1 MNSDE
6 VVNEVRAQVELD
18 RDLRGQARLE
28 ISVDN
33 MLVQC
38 QRLLNKYHGSPMP
51 MIEAFH
57 EELKHFKRVFYT
69 ARMTEAE
76 RWQYRAIVEVDTA
89 SVASTVEL
97 ISSDDE
103 PMPQPNWQRPPLR
116 RS

>member
-6 VVNEVRAQVELD
+6 VINKVGAQVELN

-38 QRLLNKYHGSPMP
+38 QRLLNKYHGSSMP
-51 MIEAFH
+51 MLEAFH
-57 EELKHFKRVFYT
+57 EELKHFKRRFYT
-69 ARMTEAE
+69 THMTEAE
-76 RWQYRAIVEVDTA
+76 RWHNRAIVEVDTV
-89 SVASTVEL
+89 SVASTVEF
-97 ISSDDE
+97 ISSDNE
-103 PMPQPNWQRPPLR
+103 PEPQPDWQRPPR